1 MDREEFRIKVA
12 SVNSQPVSS
21 ETSRTLS
28 LISPVPSD
36 IAGKLGDA
44 CPTVD
49 NCPLPPYKHFSYVV
63 VFRRAY

>member
-1 MDREEFRIKVA
+1 
-12 SVNSQPVSS
+12 
-21 ETSRTLS
+21 
-28 LISPVPSD
+28 VPSD

-63 VFRRAY
+63 VFRRTF